1 MPETDQTS
9 FMRKRVWL
17 AIILTLLLLCALV
30 GYLPLVVI
38 TPFLFYDPYSADLTA
53 TWAMAGAVLSA
64 PLMCL
69 AAIAGVWIAAFPA
82 DGLDCDGLLR
92 RADAAMYRAK
102 QQGRGR
108 VASATGG

>member
-30 GYLPLVVI
+30 GSLPLVVI
-38 TPFLFYDPYSADLTA
+38 TPFLFDDPYSADLTA

-82 DGLDCDGLLR
+82 GRNRWWYAALALPALSALVFVVAGSLR
-92 RADAAMYRAK
+92 P
-102 QQGRGR
+102 GFF
-108 VASATGG
+108 